1 MQTQPASAPARN
13 GRSGRPPRV
22 QTNLQVTRTEW
33 ISKHMVRVYA
43 GGDSFESF
51 AERFAAKDAT
61 DQYIKIFFLDP
72 SLDVELPVNVTELK
86 ETLPADKLP
95 VTRTYTVRR
104 LDHGTREVVV
114 DFVVHGEEGLAG
126 PWAAQAKPGDWMM
139 FNGPGGAYRPAAGAD
154 WYLFAGDDSAL
165 PAVAAAIETLAPDAR
180 GHAFLEVDSEADVQ
194 QLDAPAGL
202 EVHWLFRHG
211 QTPGTATLLRD
222 AVAGLDWPEGTVDAF
237 VHGERDAVK
246 SLRDVLFK
254 DHGLS
259 RGQVSISGYWAYGRA
274 EDAFQAEKRT
284 EAGQIF
290 PENYPVSQG

>member
-1 MQTQPASAPARN
+1 MQTQPAAAPARP

-33 ISKHMVRVYA
+33 LSKHMVRVYA
-43 GGDSFESF
+43 SGDAFDSF
-51 AERFAAKDAT
+51 AERYAEKAAT
-61 DQYIKIFFLDP
+61 DPYIKIFFLDP
-72 SLDVELPVNVTELK
+72 SLDVELPVNVAELK

-104 LDHGTREVVV
+104 VDRETREVVV

-126 PWAAQAKPGDWMM
+126 PWAVRAKPGDWMM
-139 FNGPGGAYRPAAGAD
+139 FNGPGGAYRPDPEAD

-165 PAVAAAIETLAPDAR
+165 PAIASAIEALAPDAR

-194 QLDAPAGL
+194 ELGTPAGL
-202 EVHWLFRHG
+202 QIHWLFRHG
-211 QTPGTATLLRD
+211 QTPGTATMLRD
-222 AVAGLDWPEGTVDAF
+222 AISGLEWPEGRVDAF
-237 VHGERDAVK
+237 VHGERGEVK

-259 RGQVSISGYWAYGRA
+259 REQVSISGYWAFGRA

-284 EAGQIF
+284 PVGQIF
-290 PENYPVSQG
+290 PENTPA